1 MKLQHKLNV
10 FFTFVTKNLIKINI
24 LSFLLF
30 KIKFK
35 CQNNVRNTK

>member
-1 MKLQHKLNV
+1 MKLQRKLNV
-10 FFTFVTKNLIKINI
+10 FFTFTIKNLIKINI
-24 LSFLLF
+24 FAFLLF